1 MQKRKIINFPNLAI
15 CGQYANTYGSTVVNS
30 TFIFSKY
37 GNLGFF
43 RKKSFAQLATQCLPH
58 FFLLLANK
66 ILQHKKN
73 P

>member
-1 MQKRKIINFPNLAI
+1 MPKRKIINFPNLAI
-15 CGQYANTYGSTVVNS
+15 YGQYANTYGSTVVNS

-43 RKKSFAQLATQCLPH
+43 RKKTFAQLATQCLPH